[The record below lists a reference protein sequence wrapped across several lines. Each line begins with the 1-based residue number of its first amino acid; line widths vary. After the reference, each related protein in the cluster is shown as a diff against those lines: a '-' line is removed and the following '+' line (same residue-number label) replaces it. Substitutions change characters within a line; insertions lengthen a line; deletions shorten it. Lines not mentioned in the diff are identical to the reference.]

1 MAIFYSR
8 CSQLIAGL
16 LVGNGGGSVTGLTN
30 TVVQVL
36 SGISGQNTSANFITD
51 IAFNN
56 LANATAFIQ
65 FFDVAAVGS
74 VTLGSTTPTAS
85 YAVPAGLSGIIQVNQ
100 TYANGIALAATTTAT
115 GSSAL
120 SSAINVG
127 VAYL

>member
-1 MAIFYSR
+1 MAIYYSR
-8 CSQLIAGL
+8 CSQLVAGL

-36 SGISGQNTSANFITD
+36 SGISGQNTSANIITD

-74 VTLGSTTPTAS
+74 VTLGSTSPTAS
-85 YAVPAGLSGIIQVNQ
+85 YAIPAGLSGVLQVNQ
-100 TYANGIALAATTTAT
+100 TYSNGIALAATTTAT